1 MGVVRIPARPLF
13 AVTLLLLTASIA
25 AACSRGSESVAGPGE
40 RAMGAASTSPSP
52 EPSFD
57 PPIDPDIGIN
67 NISHVIV
74 IVQENRSFDHYF
86 GTFPGADGYPRDAN
100 GHIDVCVPDPEAG
113 HCQRPYHDTNRFDAG
128 GPHGLVGSRIS
139 ENGGRMDGYVRAL
152 EQIGNGCEH
161 RPDDYPCRQARRG
174 PAGQPDI
181 MGYHT
186 AKEIPNY
193 WAYAKH
199 FVLQDHMFAPE
210 SSWTLPAHLFLVSAW
225 AATCPDLGD
234 PDELSFG
241 PGVPGRE
248 RRRPRQEDVD
258 PGGRGAAAVRLGRHH
273 VAAAP
278 ARRELGVLRGVGDV
292 LAARMWPLA
301 GPRGHRA
308 RPEHPAGVQ
317 DRRGRP
323 PTREH
328 PVERALLRRGRRGHA
343 AQGVVGD
350 AHHEPRGAPAGRHR
364 ERTGVGDEGGQRG
377 DARTRLAAHGD
388 LRHVGRLGRVLR
400 SRATAQGGCER
411 LRDPRAR
418 P

>member
-1 MGVVRIPARPLF
+1 M
-13 AVTLLLLTASIA
+13 
-25 AACSRGSESVAGPGE
+25 AGPGE
-40 RAMGAASTSPSP
+40 RAMGAVSTSPSP

-67 NISHVIV
+67 NITHVIV

-128 GPHGLVGSRIS
+128 GPHGLVGSTIS

-234 PDELSFG
+234 PMSCRSDLEF
-241 PGVPGRE
+241 
-248 RRRPRQEDVD
+248 
-258 PGGRGAAAVRLGRHH
+258 PGGNAADHGRKMWIPADGAPRPYVWADITWLLHR
-273 VAAAP
+273 

-323 PTREH
+323 STREH

-350 AHHEPRGAPAGRHR
+350 AHHEPRRAPAGRHR

-400 SRATAQGGCER
+400 SRAPAQGRRER
-411 LRDPRAR
+411 LRDPRAGA
-418 P
+418 